1 MLGNLLLRLMDAPL
15 DELVSRILTDD
26 YAENL
31 FLAGTISRKLS
42 LRAIV
47 EACLRAQ
54 TGEVLARPI
63 GSVNVQSPWEKLFL
77 NPRQLFQ
84 LPTPDDQTI
93 TTQVTIGPRAGKPLT
108 IETPIMVS
116 AMSYG
121 GSLSLPAKIALARG
135 ATLAGTATNTGES
148 ALSHEERDPAK
159 LLIGQYNR
167 GEWMNTPDQL
177 RRLDAIEVQLGQG
190 AFGGAVY
197 SKQTAEQIGDHLRA
211 TWHLK
216 RGQDTAVK
224 ARLTDVNTP
233 EDVINLLNRLKRQY
247 DVPVGIKIA
256 ATHFLEEELE
266 VIVSS
271 SADYIVI
278 DGAEG
283 GTAVAPPTLEDDLG
297 LPTLFAIS
305 RASKFLEDVGAKD
318 RFSLIAAGGLTTPG
332 HFLKCLAL
340 GADAVYISSIAL
352 IALIQTQM
360 AKALTD
366 EPPVQL
372 VLYGG
377 KLADQFEVD
386 EGART
391 LSNFLNSCTKEMIL
405 AAQATGKTSLSEFSR
420 EDLVSTDSELA
431 RVLEIGYAAEPGRKV
446 RTREEEFLTV

>member
-1 MLGNLLLRLMDAPL
+1 LIGNLLLRLLDAPL
-15 DELVSRILTDD
+15 DEIISRMMTDD
-26 YAENL
+26 YSENL
-31 FLAGTISRKLS
+31 FLAGTIVQKLS
-42 LRAIV
+42 LRAMV
-47 EACLRAQ
+47 EASLRAQ
-54 TGEVLARPI
+54 TGEILSRPL
-63 GSVNVQSPWEKLFL
+63 GSFNVQSPWEKLFL

-93 TTQVTIGPRAGKPLT
+93 SSQVTIGPRAKKPLT
-108 IETPIMVS
+108 ISTPIMIS

-135 ATLAGTATNTGES
+135 ASLAGTATNTGES
-148 ALSHEERDPAK
+148 ALSNEERDAAHK
-159 LLIGQYNR
+159 LVGQYNR

-177 RRLDAIEVQLGQG
+177 KRLDAIEVQLGQG

-197 SKQTAEQIGDHLRA
+197 SKQYSYQIGDHLRS

-216 RGQDTAVK
+216 RDQDTAIK
-224 ARLTDVNTP
+224 ARLPGVNTP
-233 EDVINLLNRLKRQY
+233 EEVIRLLNSLKGEY
-247 DVPVGIKIA
+247 DVPIGIKIA

-266 VIVSS
+266 VIIRSD
-271 SADYIVI
+271 ADYIVI

-297 LPTLFAIS
+297 LPTLYALS
-305 RASKFLEDVGAKD
+305 RASQFLEQAGVRDQ
-318 RFSLIAAGGLTTPG
+318 FSLIATGGLTTPG

-360 AKALTD
+360 AKSLTD

-372 VLYGG
+372 VIYGG
-377 KLADQFEVD
+377 KLADKFEVD

-391 LSNFLNSCTKEMIL
+391 LSNFLNSCTKEMLL
-405 AAQATGKTSLSEFSR
+405 AAQATAKTSLSDFSR
-420 EDLVSTDSELA
+420 EDLVSTDRELSE
-431 RVLEIGYAAEPGRKV
+431 VLGIGYAGEPGMKK
-446 RTREEEFLTV
+446 TRVKEFLTI